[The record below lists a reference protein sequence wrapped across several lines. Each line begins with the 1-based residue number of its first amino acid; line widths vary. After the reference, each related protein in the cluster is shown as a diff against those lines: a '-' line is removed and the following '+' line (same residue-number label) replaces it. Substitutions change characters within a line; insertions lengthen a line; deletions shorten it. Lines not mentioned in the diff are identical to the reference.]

1 MTETQKITEQGKAK
15 KGRRNWLPTANR
27 EYKSRIFTMLYS
39 EPERALELYN
49 AVNNTNY
56 DNPELLEINT
66 LENAIY
72 MGMKNDVSFVL
83 DARMSLYEHQSTVNP
98 NLPLRFLLYV
108 ADVYSGM
115 LIGGNQ
121 YSRTKMKIP
130 EPRFLIFYNGQEEQP
145 DRQML
150 HLSDLYITKSEK
162 PALELEALML
172 NVNMGHNQELMAACR
187 TLREYAEYVDW
198 VRRYAKEMPL
208 DQAVDRAIDIC
219 IHKGILAEFLEKNKA
234 EVKKVSIYEYDE
246 EEHMRMEREESW
258 QEGKREGER
267 EGLETGR
274 KEGRKEGIKEGR
286 KEGRKEGMQ
295 ALIEVCLEFGQ
306 SPEDISVKLTEKFQ
320 LSREEA
326 VRQVEEYFG
335 IKI

>member
-1 MTETQKITEQGKAK
+1 MTETQKITEEEKAK
-15 KGRRNWLPTANR
+15 KGQRNWLPTANR

-98 NLPLRFLLYV
+98 NLPLRFLFYV

-130 EPRFLIFYNGQEEQP
+130 EPRFLIFYNG
-145 DRQML
+145 
-150 HLSDLYITKSEK
+150 
-162 PALELEALML
+162 
-172 NVNMGHNQELMAACR
+172 
-187 TLREYAEYVDW
+187 
-198 VRRYAKEMPL
+198 
-208 DQAVDRAIDIC
+208 
-219 IHKGILAEFLEKNKA
+219 
-234 EVKKVSIYEYDE
+234 
-246 EEHMRMEREESW
+246 
-258 QEGKREGER
+258 
-267 EGLETGR
+267 
-274 KEGRKEGIKEGR
+274 
-286 KEGRKEGMQ
+286 
-295 ALIEVCLEFGQ
+295 
-306 SPEDISVKLTEKFQ
+306 
-320 LSREEA
+320 
-326 VRQVEEYFG
+326 
-335 IKI
+335 